1 MEIQEADI
9 IETMQWT
16 VDNILIPHFMALDLN
31 ATGEW
36 VANVKVRAENTNGI
50 ISGRKYTKQLVD
62 GREPGKMPPI
72 APLERWAQAKLGLSG
87 QQARSAAFAIAK
99 KIAKEGTEIY
109 KDGGTDLLEIL
120 ENPDTQR
127 KIAEHLQQRY
137 AVQVKLYLERE
148 IKKQWQQ

>member
-9 IETMQWT
+9 IKTMQWT

-36 VANVKVRAENTNGI
+36 RENVKVRAENGNGI
-50 ISGRKYTKQLVD
+50 ISGRKYTNQLVN
-62 GREPGKMPPI
+62 GRGPGKMPPI
-72 APLERWAQAKLGLSG
+72 APLEKWAQAKLGLSG

-99 KIAKEGTEIY
+99 KIAQEGTEIY

-120 ENPDTQR
+120 ESPDTKR
-127 KIAEHLQQRY
+127 KIAENLQQRY
-137 AVQVKLYLERE
+137 AVQVKLFLERE